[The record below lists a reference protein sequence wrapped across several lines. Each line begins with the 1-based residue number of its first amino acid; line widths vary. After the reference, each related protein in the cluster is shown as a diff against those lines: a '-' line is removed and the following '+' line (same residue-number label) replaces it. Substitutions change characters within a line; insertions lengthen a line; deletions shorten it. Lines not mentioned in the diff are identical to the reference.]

1 MNQALRQRILGLL
14 VLVAL
19 ASVVL
24 PLILDFGGDTQI
36 DTRSQLPPA
45 PRIQPTPLP
54 EPASTEPQ
62 APAAPTPAASDSPD
76 EPQLFQLAPGRDAA
90 DAGAAA
96 TDASATD
103 ASSPSTPDVSAQ
115 SIPEEP
121 GLDAE
126 GLPASW
132 VLQAGAFQ
140 DKINADELRGRL
152 LKGGH
157 RAFVQTS
164 TVGGKAT
171 HRVFVGPKM
180 TREAL
185 VAEQA
190 VLQRKF
196 GVKTMIVPFVP

>member
-19 ASVVL
+19 ASVLL
-24 PLILDFGGDTQI
+24 PLVLDFGGDTKI
-36 DTRSQLPPA
+36 DTGSHLPPA
-45 PRIQPTPLP
+45 PTIQPTPLP
-54 EPASTEPQ
+54 ESASTEPQ
-62 APAAPTPAASDSPD
+62 APTEPTSGASGAPGG
-76 EPQLFQLAPGRDAA
+76 PQLFQLAPGEGAEGVSAA
-90 DAGAAA
+90 GS
-96 TDASATD
+96 SATG
-103 ASSPSTPDVSAQ
+103 ATSPSATELSAK

-121 GLDAE
+121 GLDAK

-140 DKINADELRGRL
+140 DKTNAEELRDRL

-164 TVGGKAT
+164 TAGGKAT

-190 VLQRKF
+190 ALQRKF

>member
-24 PLILDFGGDTQI
+24 PLALDFGGDARI
-36 DTRSQLPPA
+36 DTQSRILPTPE
-45 PRIQPTPLP
+45 IQPTPLP
-54 EPASTEPQ
+54 DSAAAALQASEPS
-62 APAAPTPAASDSPD
+62 APAAFDPSADTQ
-76 EPQLFQLAPGRDAA
+76 PQLFQLAPTDAA
-90 DAGAAA
+90 PGP
-96 TDASATD
+96 SAK
-103 ASSPSTPDVSAQ
+103 
-115 SIPEEP
+115 SIPEDP
-121 GLDAE
+121 RLNAD

-140 DKINADELRGRL
+140 DKLNAEELSGRL

-164 TVGGKAT
+164 TAGGKTT

-180 TREAL
+180 TREQL

-190 VLQRKF
+190 ALQRKF
-196 GVKTMIVPFVP
+196 GVETMVVPFAP